1 MKRLGGVMGT
11 VLVVVACGTAAE
23 SPISVETTPLP
34 DGTRLTIVPR
44 DGYRISAR
52 AAPAL
57 ELADG
62 SIMLFDAPGRTALAA
77 YFDSLPRLETSR
89 PHDDLHGTV
98 RASVC
103 ETTNDYCRV
112 VEVEM

>member
-1 MKRLGGVMGT
+1 MKRLGGVMWGLL
-11 VLVVVACGTAAE
+11 VLAACGTAAE
-23 SPISVETTPLP
+23 SPISVETTPVS
-34 DGTRLTIVPR
+34 DGTRLTIIPR
-44 DGYRISAR
+44 EGYRISAR
-52 AAPAL
+52 AAPAF

-62 SIMLFDAPGRTALAA
+62 SVMLFDAPGRTPQSA
-77 YFDSLPRLETSR
+77 YFDSLPRLQTSR
-89 PHDDLHGTV
+89 PRDDLHGIV